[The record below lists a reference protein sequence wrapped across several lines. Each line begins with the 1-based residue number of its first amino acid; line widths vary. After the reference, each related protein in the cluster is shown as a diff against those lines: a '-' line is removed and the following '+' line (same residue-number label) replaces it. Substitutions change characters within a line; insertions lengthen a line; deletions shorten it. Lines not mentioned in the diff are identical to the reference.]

1 MKFNTPEGT
10 LPLALIA
17 ESDIVQKL
25 TTIFE
30 DSVILDGRF
39 QIVMA
44 SNSTLH
50 TLGYTLEELQGQ
62 SISHLGRADEDLR
75 PRLQAALGTGFF
87 EEIVISLQTNKG
99 KSVVFGVSGFY
110 LGLISDLNGYIVLKL
125 KNLDI
130 VRQLNQQLEDNRH
143 ALDKFIQRTA
153 QDLRGPVSTIRR
165 LIHMLK
171 NQPDNTAR
179 GQLADMLEINATQ
192 LDDRLFTLLSQAG
205 PGNTPPGVPFH
216 PAKQP

>member
-1 MKFNTPEGT
+1 MKFNAPERK

-17 ESDIVQKL
+17 ESDIVPKL
-25 TTIFE
+25 ATIFE

-44 SNSTLH
+44 SNPTLH

-62 SISHLGRADEDLR
+62 SISRLGRADEDLQ
-75 PRLQAALGTGFF
+75 PMLQAALGTGFF
-87 EEIVISLQTNKG
+87 EEIVISLQTSNG

-130 VRQLNQQLEDNRH
+130 IRQLNQQLEDNRG

-153 QDLRGPVSTIRR
+153 QDLRGPVSTIRG

-171 NQPDNTAR
+171 NHPDDTAL
-179 GQLADMLEINATQ
+179 GLLADMLEVNATQ
-192 LDDRLFTLLSQAG
+192 LDDRLCKLLLLAESGSQ
-205 PGNTPPGVPFH
+205 PPCAPFR